1 MAQIEHVACILS
13 TDLILDFLSGIV
25 QLHSSVIY
33 MVSTLKPDCFLY
45 TPGPGAVIC
54 ICKRALAS
62 CRASYCTDNAPL
74 CRFTPGM
81 YAPGLGFLMFA
92 VGINLR
98 PEAFKKVFMSP
109 KVMVISQHL

>member
-1 MAQIEHVACILS
+1 MRL
-13 TDLILDFLSGIV
+13 FL
-25 QLHSSVIY
+25 LSSVSESCRPVQIRPAFLC
-33 MVSTLKPDCFLY
+33 MVSLPKARCLY
-45 TPGPGAVIC
+45 ARCTVFVEACTSLMQSNHDTGGAC
-54 ICKRALAS
+54 
-62 CRASYCTDNAPL
+62 L

-109 KVMVISQHL
+109 KVIARPGWAPFMLIPFTFAAP

>member
-1 MAQIEHVACILS
+1 M
-13 TDLILDFLSGIV
+13 
-25 QLHSSVIY
+25 
-33 MVSTLKPDCFLY
+33 
-45 TPGPGAVIC
+45 
-54 ICKRALAS
+54 
-62 CRASYCTDNAPL
+62 

-109 KVMVISQHL
+109 KVIARL

>member
-1 MAQIEHVACILS
+1 M
-13 TDLILDFLSGIV
+13 
-25 QLHSSVIY
+25 
-33 MVSTLKPDCFLY
+33 
-45 TPGPGAVIC
+45 TPEVC
-54 ICKRALAS
+54 
-62 CRASYCTDNAPL
+62 L

-109 KVMVISQHL
+109 KVIARPWPPPPMLTPFTSAAP